1 MAYNASTNYQQL
13 IDDAVKRGDMASAA
27 KYEQQRNE
35 KIAGTG
41 SSQKQTS
48 LYAGYLNQGDQGT
61 SYAKAAG
68 QQSQQQIQDVLG
80 RAVGVGADGAGEYRD
95 ANGNKTTYRPEFA
108 GQTVRMGSQY
118 VTYDQNG
125 YPVTGTS
132 VSHANNLGRE
142 YTKNNLGFDPDET
155 ANAADIYQALYNLAF
170 GGSNVSGSGF
180 NNAYGLK
187 NIQYDR
193 TKTLEDYDALIRQAA
208 ASGNNVLAGYY
219 EDSRNALIADQGL
232 DPNLQSARYN
242 GGWNYMDN
250 GGGVGDYTGKL
261 DPTQEELNLGGGWWQ
276 EQDKG
281 DAGANSKW
289 YQNNS
294 FPTMSEVMSY
304 GKALGYDME
313 NDDVAMTPL
322 VRQMIENG
330 YVSPE
335 ALKRASTLSRTV
347 PAALRNLGIEAEGTG
362 TDALE
367 TTIKTMQQ
375 RGQNNE
381 YAQALAAAAQ
391 AYGTPYGSSGSTGRG
406 GGSSYGSGSLE
417 DQLLGL
423 YGEDGGYAKALE
435 QLRSMVDASTQQA
448 TNGYNAQKE
457 QVNQSYADMFRQ
469 LYIDREKNR
478 KNIGQQ
484 MAASG
489 VTGGASESTLL
500 GLNTDY
506 EEALRQGEQ
515 GRINDLSELEQAIV
529 NAQLS
534 GDMEYAQQAMQL
546 YQQQVDNYA
555 DVLQSML
562 SRQDALAQQQAA
574 LESENKGYAY
584 EQAMAL
590 LQAGQM
596 PTNSLLSAAGID
608 SATAKSFLTAYTA
621 QNAGSSY
628 TPRRSSDKSDNPKQD
643 YDGLFAAAL
652 ASGHPKSFI
661 SNNYK
666 SYGFSSSSGLYDDYT
681 GWASGQEEKETPAA
695 AAGSNLVY
703 VPGYGQITYD
713 DAEQLVERGLV
724 RETLDGNGNVQ
735 YKLLAKKQGDSIAL
749 SR

>member
-13 IDDAVKRGDMASAA
+13 IDEAVKRGDMAGAA

-41 SSQKQTS
+41 SKQQTTNNYSQ
-48 LYAGYLNQGDQGT
+48 YLNQG
-61 SYAKAAG
+61 ANAAG
-68 QQSQQQIQDVLG
+68 QQSQQQIRDVLN
-80 RAVGVGADGAGEYRD
+80 RAVGTGKSAGENLGMYTTADG
-95 ANGNKTTYRPEFA
+95 KVTTRRPELA
-108 GQTVRMGSQY
+108 GQTVQLGDKY
-118 VTYDQNG
+118 ITYDTDGN
-125 YPVTGTS
+125 PVKAVNAKRAQSYGS
-132 VSHANNLGRE
+132 EYVRANMGL
-142 YTKNNLGFDPDET
+142 DPDKT
-155 ANAADIYQALYNLAF
+155 ANAGDVYQGLYNLAL
-170 GGSNVSGSGF
+170 GGNGSSVSGSGF
-180 NNAYGLK
+180 NNAYGLN

-193 TKTLEDYDALIRQAA
+193 TKSLADYDELIRQAA
-208 ASGNNVLAGYY
+208 ASGNDVLAGYY
-219 EDSRNALIADQGL
+219 ENSRNALIADQGL

-242 GGWNYMDN
+242 GGWNYVDN
-250 GGGVGDYTGKL
+250 GGGVGNYMGLRDQ
-261 DPTQEELNLGGGWWQ
+261 TQPNLNLGGGWWQ
-276 EQDKG
+276 EQDRG
-281 DAGANSKW
+281 DAGANAQW
-289 YQNNS
+289 YNNHA
-294 FPTMSEVMSY
+294 FPTMEEVMSY
-304 GKALGYDME
+304 GKALGYDMD
-313 NDDVAMTPL
+313 NGGVALSPL
-322 VRQMIENG
+322 VRQMIESG
-330 YVSPE
+330 YVSPDTLRRAE
-335 ALKRASTLSRTV
+335 ALKTTV
-347 PAALRNLGIEAEGTG
+347 PAALKNLGIEGVDGTG

-367 TTIKTMQQ
+367 QTIRVLQQ
-375 RGQNNE
+375 GNGSGGS
-381 YAQALAAAAQ
+381 YADVMAAYSAAN
-391 AYGTPYGSSGSTGRG
+391 G
-406 GGSSYGSGSLE
+406 GGSGYGSGGYGAGSLE

-423 YGEDGGYAKALE
+423 YGENGGYAKALE
-435 QLRSMVDASTQQA
+435 QLRAMVDADTQQA
-448 TNGYNAQKE
+448 TNGYNAQKD

-469 LYIDREKNR
+469 LYIDRENNR

-489 VTGGASESTLL
+489 ITGGASESTLL

-534 GDMEYAQQAMQL
+534 GNREYAQQAMQL

-555 DVLQSML
+555 GVLQNL
-562 SRQDALAQQQAA
+562 LNRQDTLAQQQAA
-574 LESENKGYAY
+574 LASENKGYAY

-596 PTNSLLSAAGID
+596 PSNSLLSAAGID
-608 SATAKSFLTAYTA
+608 SSTAKSFLSAYQS

-628 TPRRSSDKSDNPKQD
+628 TPRRSSGSGDKKQD

-681 GWASGQEEKETPAA
+681 GWASGQEDEKKPTA
-695 AAGSNLVY
+695 AAGGNLVS

-713 DAEQLVERGLV
+713 DAEQLVMRGLV
-724 RETLDGNGNVQ
+724 KETLDGNGNVK
-735 YKLLAKKQGDSIAL
+735 YVLVKQNSGDNIAL

>member
-41 SSQKQTS
+41 SGQKQTN
-48 LYAGYLNQGDQGT
+48 LYSGYLDQGNQGT
-61 SYAKAAG
+61 SYATAAG
-68 QQSQQQIQDVLG
+68 QKSQQQIQDVLG

-95 ANGNKTTYRPEFA
+95 ANGNQTTYRPEFA
-108 GQTVRMGSQY
+108 GQTVRVGNQY

-142 YTKNNLGFDPDET
+142 YTKQNLGFDPEAT
-155 ANAADIYQALYNLAF
+155 ANAADIYQALYNLGF
-170 GGSNVSGSGF
+170 GGSSVSGSGF

-193 TKTLEDYDALIRQAA
+193 SKTLEDYDALIRQAA

-232 DPNLQSARYN
+232 DPNLQSARYS

-276 EQDKG
+276 EQDRG
-281 DAGANSKW
+281 AAGANAQW

-304 GKALGYDME
+304 GRALGYDME

-335 ALKRASTLSRTV
+335 ALRRASTLSRTV
-347 PAALRNLGIEAEGTG
+347 PAALKNLGIEAEGTG

-367 TTIKTMQQ
+367 TTIRTMQQ
-375 RGQNNE
+375 RGQDNNG

-391 AYGTPYGSSGSTGRG
+391 AYGTPYGSSG
-406 GGSSYGSGSLE
+406 GSSYAGGSGGSLE
-417 DQLLGL
+417 DQLMGL
-423 YGEDGGYAKALE
+423 YGENGGYSRALE
-435 QLRSMVDASTQQA
+435 QLRDMVDASTQQA

-469 LYIDREKNR
+469 LYIDRENNR

-489 VTGGASESTLL
+489 ITGGASESTLL

-534 GDMEYAQQAMQL
+534 GDMEYAQKAMQL

-555 DVLQSML
+555 DVLQNML

-574 LESENKGYAY
+574 LESENRGYAY

-590 LQAGQM
+590 LGAGQM

-608 SATAKSFLTAYTA
+608 SATAKSFLSAYQA

-628 TPRRSSDKSDNPKQD
+628 TQRRSSDSSNKKQD

-681 GWASGQEEKETPAA
+681 GWASGQEDEKTPT
-695 AAGSNLVY
+695 AAGGNLVS

-713 DAEQLVERGLV
+713 DAEQLVKRGLV
-724 RETLDGNGNVQ
+724 KETLDKNGNVQ
-735 YKLLAKKQGDSIAL
+735 YVRIKQNSGDNIAL

>member
-13 IDDAVKRGDMASAA
+13 IDGAVKRGDMASAA

-41 SSQKQTS
+41 SGQKQTS
-48 LYAGYLNQGDQGT
+48 LYAGYLSQGDQGT
-61 SYAKAAG
+61 GYARAAG
-68 QQSQQQIQDVLG
+68 QQSRQQIQDVLG
-80 RAVGVGADGAGEYRD
+80 RAVGAGADGAGEYRD

-108 GQTVRMGSQY
+108 GQTVRLGSQY

-142 YTKNNLGFDPDET
+142 YTKQNLGFDPDET
-155 ANAADIYQALYNLAF
+155 ADAADVYQALYNLAL
-170 GGSNVSGSGF
+170 GGTSVSGSGF

-208 ASGNNVLAGYY
+208 ASGNSVLAGYY
-219 EDSRNALIADQGL
+219 EDSRNALIADRGL

-276 EQDKG
+276 EQDRG
-281 DAGANSKW
+281 DAGANAQW

-313 NDDVAMTPL
+313 NGDVAMTPL

-335 ALKRASTLSRTV
+335 ALRRASTLSRTV

-367 TTIKTMQQ
+367 TTIRTMQQ
-375 RGQNNE
+375 RRGQNSNE

-391 AYGTPYGSSGSTGRG
+391 AYGTPYGSGGNGYT
-406 GGSSYGSGSLE
+406 GGSGGSLE
-417 DQLLGL
+417 DQLMGL
-423 YGEDGGYAKALE
+423 YGENGGYAKALE
-435 QLRSMVDASTQQA
+435 QLRDMVDASTQQA

-457 QVNQSYADMFRQ
+457 QVNQSYADVFRQ
-469 LYIDREKNR
+469 LYIDRERNR

-534 GDMEYAQQAMQL
+534 GDMEYAQLAMQL

-555 DVLQSML
+555 GVLQSML

-574 LESENKGYAY
+574 LESENRGYAY

-590 LQAGQM
+590 LNAGQM
-596 PTNSLLSAAGID
+596 PNSSLLSAAGID
-608 SATAKSFLTAYTA
+608 GTTAKSFLSAYQA
-621 QNAGSSY
+621 QNAGSS
-628 TPRRSSDKSDNPKQD
+628 RDSSLRSDGSSKPKITLNQTLSLLE
-643 YDGLFAAAL
+643 DGVVNDTTKAA
-652 ASGHPKSFI
+652 
-661 SNNYK
+661 YR
-666 SYGFSSSSGLYDDYT
+666 YYT
-681 GWASGQEEKETPAA
+681 GQDWAGDGTPVGTTESGSSRETS
-695 AAGSNLVY
+695 GTSDNLVY

-713 DAEQLVERGLV
+713 DAEQLVQRGLV
-724 RETLDGNGNVQ
+724 KETLDKNGNVQ
-735 YKLLAKKQGDSIAL
+735 YKQLAKKQGDNIAL